1 VEEDAPVEVS
11 DEKGEKEIPEVKKGD
26 TMAIEVASIPFST
39 RTQNILEKNNIKTIA
54 DLVALQEDELMN
66 LEGMGEKGIKEIR
79 KAIGNLGL
87 TLRA

>member
-1 VEEDAPVEVS
+1 MDL
-11 DEKGEKEIPEVKKGD
+11 
-26 TMAIEVASIPFST
+26 EVASIPFST
-39 RTQNILEKNNIKTIA
+39 RTQNVLEKSNIKTIA
-54 DLVALQEDELMN
+54 DLVSLKENELMN

>member
-1 VEEDAPVEVS
+1 SEEIAE
-11 DEKGEKEIPEVKKGD
+11 EKGEKGIPEAKKGD
-26 TMAIEVASIPFST
+26 SMAIVVASIPFST
-39 RTQNILEKNNIKTIA
+39 RTQNVLEKSGVKTIA

-87 TLRA
+87 TLKA